1 MATRQSVTECLDRCT
16 NTYDYARSQYAEGS
30 KQEHYNDTEY
40 SQAQQMLED
49 AVNECNSLTLSA
61 NDQQKEQL
69 YRMRL
74 QLQQL
79 QNEMILL
86 NH

>member
-1 MATRQSVTECLDRCT
+1 MATRESVEEYMQTCT
-16 NTYDYARSQYAEGS
+16 DTYNYAKEQFESGA
-30 KQEHYNDTEY
+30 KQEHYHDEEY
-40 SQAQQMLED
+40 TKAQSMLED
-49 AVNECNSLTLSA
+49 AVNDLNKLTLSC

-79 QNEMILL
+79 QNEMILQR
-86 NH
+86 H